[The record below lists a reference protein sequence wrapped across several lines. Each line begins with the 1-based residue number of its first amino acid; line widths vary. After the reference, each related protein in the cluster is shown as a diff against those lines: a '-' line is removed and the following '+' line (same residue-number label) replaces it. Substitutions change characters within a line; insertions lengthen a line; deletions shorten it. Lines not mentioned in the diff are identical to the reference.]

1 VATAPAVQTSRMMWQ
16 VRGTWSAREDR
27 IPSAVWLGTLWVG
40 MIAGFGADIPTFA
53 HRNPPAPTVLW
64 VHGTVFTVWMLLLT
78 AQVLLV
84 LRDRVAWHRRL
95 GWFVAGWACLMA
107 VMGPWAA
114 IASTLYDAKL
124 HGPSP
129 YGFISVHVV
138 DIGAFLILLAWGIAL
153 RKNPAAHKR
162 MMILSTV
169 ALADPGFSRISD
181 HFIRAEPTSV
191 LPWFVYTFY
200 GNVLVILLM
209 LGWDWWR
216 GRLVRSF
223 VLGSA
228 ALVAALY
235 VASLMYFWEPWRA
248 LTLEWVKA
256 WARHAA

>member
-1 VATAPAVQTSRMMWQ
+1 MATAPAVQTSRMMWH

-27 IPSAVWLGTLWVG
+27 APSAVWLGILWLG
-40 MIAGFGADIPTFA
+40 MIAGFGVDISDFA
-53 HRNPPAPTVLW
+53 HRNPPEPAVLW
-64 VHGTVFTVWMLLLT
+64 VHGAVFTVWMLLLT

-84 LRDRVAWHRRL
+84 VRDRVAWHRKL
-95 GWFVAGWACLMA
+95 GWFAAGWACLMA

-114 IASTLYDAKL
+114 VTSKLRDVKL

-138 DIGAFLILLAWGIAL
+138 DLGGFLFLLAWGIAL

-169 ALADPGFSRISD
+169 ALADPGFARFSGHYIPT
-181 HFIRAEPTSV
+181 EPASV

-200 GNVLVILLM
+200 GNVLVIVLM

-228 ALVAALY
+228 ALLTALY
-235 VASLMYFWEPWRA
+235 LASLMYFWEPWKA

-256 WARHAA
+256 LARL